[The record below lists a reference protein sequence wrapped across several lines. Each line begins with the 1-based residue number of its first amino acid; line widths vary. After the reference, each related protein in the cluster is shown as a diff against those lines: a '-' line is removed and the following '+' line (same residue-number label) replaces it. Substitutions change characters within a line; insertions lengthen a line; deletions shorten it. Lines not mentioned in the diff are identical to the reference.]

1 MTRTVAWSALLALA
15 VAGRPA
21 PTRAAEAFTL
31 ANVTRQLRPQYP
43 QIQPLADVLPP
54 GVTAQEDVTYARAG
68 DTALALDLYRPAGD
82 APFPAVLLVHA
93 GGWDSGSREMERPF
107 AKRLAGLGYVAVP
120 VSYRLGPVARFP
132 DPLHDLKAAVRWLRA
147 HAAEHGVD
155 PARIGVIGMSAG
167 GQLAALLGATNGQAD
182 FEGDVGE
189 RGVSSAVQAVVD
201 IDGLADFT
209 GAELVAQQ
217 ERSPS
222 APTRYLGGKFSE
234 RPDTWRAASALTHVG
249 PRSAPTFFINST
261 APTPILPGREAM
273 RDRLHAA
280 GVASELTVVP
290 GTPHPFWLF
299 QPWFEPTL
307 AAADTFLRVHLAP
320 AERTAPLTWRD
331 VLRQPASWYAMPA
344 ARAVADT
351 VLLYQFDDGGWPK
364 NRDMTLAP
372 AAEAA
377 ARQNPVAA
385 DEQMPT
391 IDNNA
396 THTQL
401 RLLARVI
408 SAGNGTAAH
417 RAAVERGLDYL
428 LAAQYPNGGWPQFF
442 PLRHG
447 YYSHIT
453 FNDDAMAEVM
463 RVLDDVA
470 HARAPFAFVD
480 ADRRARAARAVAK
493 GLECILRCQVIEDGR
508 RTVWCAQHDEV
519 TLAPAP
525 ARNFEPISLS
535 GNESV
540 GVVRMLM
547 QVEDPSPEVIAAI
560 EGAVAWFRTVAIP
573 GLRLDA
579 TPGADGHRDRH
590 AVADSAAPVIWAR
603 FYEIGTNRPIF
614 VGRDRVFRSDYN
626 AIERERRTGYAY
638 LGYWPAQLL
647 EKDFPRWQ
655 AKHHRS

>member
-320 AERTAPLTWRD
+320 AERTAPLTWRW
-331 VLRQPASWYAMPA
+331 S
-344 ARAVADT
+344 
-351 VLLYQFDDGGWPK
+351 
-364 NRDMTLAP
+364 
-372 AAEAA
+372 
-377 ARQNPVAA
+377 NPT
-385 DEQMPT
+385 P
-391 IDNNA
+391 
-396 THTQL
+396 
-401 RLLARVI
+401 
-408 SAGNGTAAH
+408 
-417 RAAVERGLDYL
+417 
-428 LAAQYPNGGWPQFF
+428 
-442 PLRHG
+442 HG
-447 YYSHIT
+447 ANI
-453 FNDDAMAEVM
+453 V
-463 RVLDDVA
+463 DVA
-470 HARAPFAFVD
+470 HVNGLAVQVGERGQIFTSTDFEYWTPRDSHTTRSLRGVTFLGGRIVISGESGTILFADDPTEFFLNNLATTDWLESV
-480 ADRRARAARAVAK
+480 AASTNLVVAVGDNGA
-493 GLECILRCQVIEDGR
+493 VYTSSNAVSWTR
-508 RTVWCAQHDEV
+508 RTTA
-519 TLAPAP
+519 
-525 ARNFEPISLS
+525 
-535 GNESV
+535 
-540 GVVRMLM
+540 
-547 QVEDPSPEVIAAI
+547 
-560 EGAVAWFRTVAIP
+560 
-573 GLRLDA
+573 DA
-579 TPGADGHRDRH
+579 TRQ
-590 AVADSAAPVIWAR
+590 SAR
-603 FYEIGTNRPIF
+603 
-614 VGRDRVFRSDYN
+614 
-626 AIERERRTGYAY
+626 
-638 LGYWPAQLL
+638 
-647 EKDFPRWQ
+647 
-655 AKHHRS
+655 